1 MKKIALILLTM
12 FVFAQF
18 SFAQDVLEYMNGKE
32 KRVIYDSQG
41 GDNVYYFK
49 KEGGKKHKID
59 KEEVFRVFRK
69 SGDTVYVY
77 VQDSLMENEY
87 SANEIERMM
96 NGQNEARKYYKPYLN
111 LATGFCVGGVSAY
124 AGLFW
129 SFLPPAIY
137 TSVLGVR
144 EANSAYFV
152 VSDDSLY
159 DDKFFMEGY
168 DIGAVAKKIRYS
180 VIGGLTGIAA
190 GFAVFNIIIPK
201 VEKQD

>member
-12 FVFAQF
+12 FAFAQF
-18 SFAQDVLEYMNGKE
+18 SFAQDVMQYMKGKE
-32 KRVIYDSQG
+32 KKVIYDSQA

-59 KEEVFRVFRK
+59 KEEVFRIFRK

-87 SANEIERMM
+87 SVNEIERMM
-96 NGQNEARKYYKPYLN
+96 NGQKEARKYYKPFLN
-111 LATGFCVGGVSAY
+111 LVTGFCVGGASAY

-129 SFLPPAIY
+129 SFLPPAVY
-137 TSVLGVR
+137 TTILGVR

-159 DDKFFMEGY
+159 DDEFFMEGY
-168 DIGAVAKKIRYS
+168 EIGAVAKKIKYS
-180 VIGGLTGIAA
+180 VIGGIAGIAA
-190 GFAVFNIIIPK
+190 GFAVFNMIIPK
-201 VEKQD
+201 VDAMK

>member
-1 MKKIALILLTM
+1 MKKIALMLLTM
-12 FVFAQF
+12 FAFAKI
-18 SFAQDVLEYMNGKE
+18 SIAQDVMQYMNGKE
-32 KRVIYDSQG
+32 KKVIYEAQA
-41 GDNVYYFK
+41 GDYVYYFK

-59 KEEVFRVFRK
+59 KEEVFRIFRK
-69 SGDTVYVY
+69 EGDTLYVY

-96 NGQNEARKYYKPYLN
+96 NGQKEARKYYKPYLN

-137 TSVLGVR
+137 TTVLGVR

-159 DDKFFMEGY
+159 DDEFFLEGY
-168 DIGAVAKKIRYS
+168 EIGARAKKIKYAM
-180 VIGGLTGIAA
+180 IGSLAGIAA
-190 GFAVFNIIIPK
+190 GFAVFNMIIPK
-201 VEKQD
+201 VDALK